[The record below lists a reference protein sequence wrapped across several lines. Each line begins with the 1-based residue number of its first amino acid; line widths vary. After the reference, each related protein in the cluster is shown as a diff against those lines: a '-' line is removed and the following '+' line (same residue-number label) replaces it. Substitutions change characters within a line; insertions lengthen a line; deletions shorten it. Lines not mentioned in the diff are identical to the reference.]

1 MKDVPHHRHAANV
14 YASGGIERVHLLRG
28 DTAKL
33 RDLLAHP
40 GARVVPVW
48 RQRNLVVDNAPALNG
63 APGAGF
69 LTVPEFQALFAE
81 IALDPEGSAI
91 LLGLVDDTP
100 YFAIDLSLLAEPEVQ
115 ARVQGLKI
123 EGAPRF
129 ADLREVGPLIGH
141 QPGAILA
148 YARGLTFW
156 HERHR
161 FCGVCGSPTQQVEG
175 GHVRRCSNEECK
187 AQHFPRTDPA
197 VIMLVTDGERVLL
210 GRQKIWPPGQ
220 HSILAGF
227 VEPGESLEDAV
238 AREVEEEVGLKV
250 RDIRYQSSQ
259 PWPFPASI
267 MLGFT
272 CVADFVPPNVNQDE
286 LESARWFTRE
296 EIRTCP
302 ENDTFRLPRRVSI
315 SRRLIEDWAK
325 GT

>member
-1 MKDVPHHRHAANV
+1 MFVFHHRHAANV
-14 YASGGIERVHLLRG
+14 YASGGIERAHLIRS
-28 DTAKL
+28 DSAKL
-33 RDLLAHP
+33 RELLSRP
-40 GARVVPVW
+40 DARVVPVW
-48 RQRNLVVDNAPALNG
+48 RSRNLVVEDGKTPQ
-63 APGAGF
+63 PGF
-69 LTVPEFQALFAE
+69 LTVEQFQQLFAE

-91 LLGLVDDTP
+91 LLGFAEDKP
-100 YFAIDLSLLAEPEVQ
+100 YFAIDLSLLAEPEIQ
-115 ARVQGLKI
+115 ARIAGLQTS
-123 EGAPRF
+123 GPPRF
-129 ADLREVGPLIGH
+129 ADLRDVGPLIGH

-156 HERHR
+156 HERHK
-161 FCGVCGSPTQQVEG
+161 FCGVCGSPTQATEA
-175 GHVRRCSNEECK
+175 GHVRRCTNEACK

-197 VIMLVTDGERVLL
+197 VIMLVTDGDRVLL
-210 GRQKIWPPGQ
+210 GRQKVWPPGQ

-272 CVADFVPPNVNQDE
+272 CVADPVEPKVNTDE
-286 LESARWFTRE
+286 LESARWFTRA
-296 EIRTCP
+296 EIANCP

-325 GT
+325 GA

>member
-1 MKDVPHHRHAANV
+1 MFVFHHRHAANV
-14 YASGGIERVHLLRG
+14 YASGGIERAHLLRS
-28 DTAKL
+28 DAEAL
-33 RDLLAHP
+33 RQLLARP
-40 GARVVPVW
+40 DARVVPVW
-48 RQRNLVVDNAPALNG
+48 RSRNLVVEDGKTPL
-63 APGAGF
+63 PGF
-69 LTVPEFQALFAE
+69 LTVEQFQQLFAE
-81 IALDPEGSAI
+81 VALDPEGSAI
-91 LLGLVDDTP
+91 LLGFAEDKP
-100 YFAIDLSLLAEPEVQ
+100 YFAIDLSLLAEPEIQ
-115 ARVQGLKI
+115 ARIAGLQA
-123 EGAPRF
+123 GGPPRF
-129 ADLREVGPLIGH
+129 ADLRDVGPLIGH

-156 HERHR
+156 HERHK
-161 FCGVCGSPTQQVEG
+161 FCGVCGSPTQATEA
-175 GHVRRCSNEECK
+175 GHVRRCTNEACK

-197 VIMLVTDGERVLL
+197 VIMLVTDGDRVLL

-272 CVADFVPPNVNQDE
+272 CVADSVEPKVNTDE

-296 EIRTCP
+296 EIRNCP

-315 SRRLIEDWAK
+315 SRRLIEDWKA
-325 GT
+325 G

>member
-1 MKDVPHHRHAANV
+1 MFVFHHRHAANV
-14 YASGGIERVHLLRG
+14 YASGGIERAHLLRS
-28 DTAKL
+28 DIAKL
-33 RDLLAHP
+33 RELLSHP
-40 GARVVPVW
+40 DARVVPVW
-48 RQRNLVVDNAPALNG
+48 RSRNLVVEDGQAPQ
-63 APGAGF
+63 PGF
-69 LTVPEFQALFAE
+69 LTVEQFQQLFAE

-91 LLGLVDDTP
+91 LLGFAEDKP
-100 YFAIDLSLLAEPEVQ
+100 YFAIDLSLLAEPEIQ
-115 ARVQGLKI
+115 ARIAGLQGGGPVDAKL
-123 EGAPRF
+123 PRF
-129 ADLREVGPLIGH
+129 ADLRDVGPLIGH

-156 HERHR
+156 HERHK
-161 FCGVCGSPTQQVEG
+161 FCGVCGSPTLAVEG
-175 GHVRRCSNEECK
+175 GHVRRCSNEACK

-197 VIMLVTDGERVLL
+197 VIMLVTDGDRVLL

-272 CVADFVPPNVNQDE
+272 CVADSVEPRVNTDE

-296 EIRTCP
+296 EIRNCP

-315 SRRLIEDWAK
+315 SRRLIEDWKAD
-325 GT
+325 